1 MNPYVLKIHKKITT
15 KHLSLLR
22 IKNEEVGKRLE
33 DIYRLHI
40 EGKSTREITDF
51 MNQKYGTTLR
61 TNRPYYPEL
70 VWGSLDKY
78 KKRLKRLD
86 SIEESYVSV
95 EFEKVEISKT
105 KSDLLLTLLIK

>member
-1 MNPYVLKIHKKITT
+1 MLKIHKKITT

-51 MNQKYGTTLR
+51 MNQKYGTSLR
-61 TNRPYYPEL
+61 TGRPYYPQL

-86 SIEESYVSV
+86 SIEESYISV
-95 EFEKVEISKT
+95 EFEKV
-105 KSDLLLTLLIK
+105 DL

>member
-1 MNPYVLKIHKKITT
+1 MLKIHKKITT

-22 IKNEEVGKRLE
+22 IKNEKVSERLE

-51 MNQKYGTTLR
+51 MNQKYGTSLR
-61 TNRPYYPEL
+61 TGRPYYPQL

-78 KKRLKRLD
+78 KKRLKRLY

-95 EFEKVEISKT
+95 DFEKVEN
-105 KSDLLLTLLIK
+105 L

>member
-1 MNPYVLKIHKKITT
+1 MLKIHKKVTT

-22 IKNEEVGKRLE
+22 IKNEKVSERLE

-40 EGKSTREITDF
+40 EGKSTIEITDF

-78 KKRLKRLD
+78 RKRLKRLD

-95 EFEKVEISKT
+95 EFEKVEN
-105 KSDLLLTLLIK
+105 L